1 MSPRFRRLA
10 LAGAGAVGA
19 RGLLRAAASLP
30 PATRAALERTN
41 HRGEPV
47 SLLAG
52 PVVALAATASAAA
65 GATTPRLRAAVLVA
79 GLGAGALGLYDDIAG
94 ARPEQRADKG
104 FRGHLRALAAGR
116 VSAGAVKVA
125 GIGAAGLAA
134 GALLGRTPGRPV
146 RTVADAVVAGGM
158 VAGTAN
164 LLNLLDLRPGRA
176 VKAAAVLA
184 VPLLTAGAGDLVAG
198 HLVAGPL
205 GAAAAVLPED
215 LGESVMLGDGGANA
229 LGALLGL
236 GLAVRLGPAG
246 RWAALAGLVA
256 LTAASERVSFTRVIE
271 ATPGLREL
279 DRLGRRPVGDPT
291 VGPAAV
297 PDRP

>member
-1 MSPRFRRLA
+1 VNPLFRRLA
-10 LAGAGAVGA
+10 LAGAGAAAA
-19 RGLLRAAASLP
+19 RGLLRGAGSLP
-30 PATRAALERTN
+30 PATRAGLERAN
-41 HRGEPV
+41 HRGEPI
-47 SLLAG
+47 SLIAG
-52 PVVALAATASAAA
+52 PVVALAATAAAAA
-65 GATTPRLRAAVLVA
+65 GATTPRLRTATLVA

-94 ARPEQRADKG
+94 SRPEQRADKG

-134 GALLGRTPGRPV
+134 GALLGGSPARPL
-146 RTVADAVVAGGM
+146 RDAVLAGGI

-176 VKAAAVLA
+176 IKAATVLGA
-184 VPLLTAGAGDLVAG
+184 PLLTGEAGD
-198 HLVAGPL
+198 LVAGPL

-215 LGESVMLGDGGANA
+215 LGESVMLGDAGANA

-236 GLAVRLGPAG
+236 GLAARLGTAG
-246 RWAALAGLVA
+246 RWTALAGLVA
-256 LTAASERVSFTRVIE
+256 LTVASERVSFTRVIE
-271 ATPGLREL
+271 ATPGLREF
-279 DRLGRRPVGDPT
+279 DRLGRRPVGDRA
-291 VGPAAV
+291 VRPAAV